1 LTNIDLFKEEIW
13 KSYFKAEEALYE
25 NLVNELDRVKTR
37 QDEIA
42 KTAEQERSH
51 WHAAIDL
58 FNERFVVPFKL
69 EVKNQ
74 LAVALGYDKI
84 LNLGYTF
91 TDADGSAP
99 VEHDKLVETLSQG
112 EKKALYIL
120 DIIFEIEVRRQ
131 QGIET
136 LFVIDDI
143 ADSFDYKNK
152 YAIIQY
158 LQDIS
163 ANALFKQIILTHNF
177 DFFRTIHNRYIVD
190 YDHCLMAT
198 KADRE
203 ITLRK
208 AVGIKNIFVNSWK
221 ADFFSDPK
229 KRIASIPFMRNLIEY
244 TKGEKDPDY
253 LKLTSL
259 LHWKEDSASITQ
271 CDIDDIYNRL
281 FDSSKAYGDANA
293 SVVDMIQK
301 EAASCLG
308 VSEGANF
315 EHKVVLSIGIRLC
328 AEQFM
333 AKKIADP
340 AFLAAIEESQTAK
353 LLMKFEKACKNEGE
367 AISILRKVVLMTPE
381 NIHLNSF
388 MYEPILDMSD
398 EHLKTLYKDVNS
410 LS

>member
-1 LTNIDLFKEEIW
+1 M
-13 KSYFKAEEALYE
+13 LYE
-25 NLVNELDRVKTR
+25 NLVNELERVKTR

-42 KTAEQERSH
+42 KTAGKQSSH

-74 LAVALGYDKI
+74 LAVALGDDKI
-84 LNLGYTF
+84 LNLGYIF

-120 DIIFEIEVRRQ
+120 NIIFEIEVRRQ

-190 YDHCLMAT
+190 YNHCLMAA

-221 ADFFSDPK
+221 AEFFSDPK

-244 TKGEKDPDY
+244 TKGANDADY

-259 LHWKEDSASITQ
+259 LHWKGDSASITQ
-271 CDIDDIYNRL
+271 RDLDDIYIRL
-281 FDSSKAYGDANA
+281 FGSPKAYSDANA
-293 SVVDMIQK
+293 SVV
-301 EAASCLG
+301 
-308 VSEGANF
+308 NT
-315 EHKVVLSIGIRLC
+315 RLH
-328 AEQFM
+328 AEPSNRSV
-333 AKKIADP
+333 A
-340 AFLAAIEESQTAK
+340 
-353 LLMKFEKACKNEGE
+353 
-367 AISILRKVVLMTPE
+367 R
-381 NIHLNSF
+381 
-388 MYEPILDMSD
+388 
-398 EHLKTLYKDVNS
+398 
-410 LS
+410 